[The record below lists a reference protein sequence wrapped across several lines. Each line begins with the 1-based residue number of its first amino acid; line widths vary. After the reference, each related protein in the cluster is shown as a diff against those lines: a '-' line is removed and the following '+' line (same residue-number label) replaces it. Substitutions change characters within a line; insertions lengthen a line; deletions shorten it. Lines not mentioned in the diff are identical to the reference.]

1 MPENYYNNI
10 DVIQKILRQKDNNSA
25 YSSITLIPIPGHN
38 LYDEI
43 NKKRLNSNKIF
54 KEELEVLFLL

>member
-10 DVIQKILRQKDNNSA
+10 DMIQKILRQKDNNSA

-38 LYDEI
+38 LYDEL
-43 NKKRLNSNKIF
+43 NKKRLNSNQIF